1 MSNGNLQCVMEFCNE
16 QWKSAMCNGNL
27 QCAME
32 ICNEQW
38 KSAMCNGNVQWKC
51 GVCLENVFNVQWKC
65 GVVCGVVLGVCSVV
79 RFVWCVMCCS
89 MKQAIHLFVGGI
101 TIL

>member
-1 MSNGNLQCVMEFCNE
+1 MCNEQRKSAMYNGNE
-16 QWKSAMCNGNL
+16 QWKCAMSNGNL

-32 ICNEQW
+32 
-38 KSAMCNGNVQWKC
+38 MCNGNV
-51 GVCLENVFNVQWKC
+51 VCALKMCFNVQWKC